1 MGDDRWVD
9 DALDVLDGRGDLAA
23 AVYDGREPVRVAA
36 ATRVDLD
43 ARMLADL
50 ACDVSPS
57 VRAIVASRPDLSD
70 GLVEDLSYDPVPEVR
85 RMLAARQNLPHA
97 VRRRLSE
104 DLDAG
109 VQEALGNGRAAR
121 LLRLMPCGP
130 LARRRRG
137 RGGKVLFGGRG

>member
-9 DALDVLDGRGDLAA
+9 DALAVLDGRGDLGG
-23 AVYDGREPVRVAA
+23 AVYDRREPVRVAA

-50 ACDVSPS
+50 ACDASPS
-57 VRAIVASRPDLSD
+57 VRAIVASRPDLPD
-70 GLVEDLSYDPVPEVR
+70 GLMEDLSYDPVPEVR
-85 RMLAARQNLPHA
+85 RVLAGREGLPRT

-121 LLRLMPCGP
+121 LLRLMPCEP
-130 LARRRRG
+130 LARQRHARG
-137 RGGKVLFGGRG
+137 VKILFGGRG